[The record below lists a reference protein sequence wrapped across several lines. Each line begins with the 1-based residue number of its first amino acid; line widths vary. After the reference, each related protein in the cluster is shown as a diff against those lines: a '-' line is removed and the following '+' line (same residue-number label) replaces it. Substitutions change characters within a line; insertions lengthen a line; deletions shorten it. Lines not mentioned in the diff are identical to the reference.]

1 MIDLVALAQINLNL
15 LLSLKALLDECN
27 VSKAAERLNLT
38 QSTMSRNLT
47 QLRDY
52 FQDPLLVRS
61 GKHNILSAKAHELLP
76 KLDEF
81 LAAIQCMLDS
91 NFVPSRQPK
100 EFIIAAPDYVSLH
113 ILNDSLMFINTQF
126 SKINFTI
133 VNWDRFAKK
142 MLIAGEIHLA
152 ISIDDTFPSNMFRRV
167 VDEDY
172 LVCVA
177 GPKHPRYGQD
187 ALRLE
192 DFVAHPHVS
201 VVTGGGWEKV
211 VDRPLHGLGLR
222 RNVKLR
228 VPSYRLA
235 FSVVESTDFLAVV
248 PMHVAR
254 NSADARNLKSFPLP
268 FAAQTVKMSL
278 WWHESHHNDGAH
290 KWLREVLFPKLLSH
304 PHHHGL
310 SAERH
315 LATPPPAAPAPEQR
329 FQPEPD
335 GPCHGTWLAEVA
347 AEGPVP

>member
-27 VSKAAERLNLT
+27 VSNAAQRLNIT
-38 QSTMSRNLT
+38 QSTMSRNLA
-47 QLRDY
+47 QLREY

-61 GKHNILSAKAHELLP
+61 GKGNILSAKAHELVP

-81 LAAIQCMLDS
+81 VGSIQCMLSS
-91 NFVPSRQPK
+91 NFVPSRQTK
-100 EFIIAAPDYVSLH
+100 EFIIAAPDYVSLY
-113 ILNDSLMFINTQF
+113 ILNDSLMFINAQF
-126 SKINFTI
+126 DKINFTI

-177 GPKHPRYGQD
+177 GARHPLVGQD

-211 VDRPLHGLGLR
+211 VDRPLHNLGLR

-235 FSVVESTDFLAVV
+235 FNVVENTDFLAVV

-254 NSADARNLKSFPLP
+254 NSPDARDLKLFPLP
-268 FAAQTVKMSL
+268 FETQTVKMSL
-278 WWHESHHNDGAH
+278 WWHESHHNDCAH
-290 KWLREVLFPKLLSH
+290 KWLREVLFPKLLGH
-304 PHHHGL
+304 PKHRGL
-310 SAERH
+310 SAERSH
-315 LATPPPAAPAPEQR
+315 GSVRPAAPSVEER
-329 FQPEPD
+329 FCPGAQCRGD
-335 GPCHGTWLAEVA
+335 WLAET
-347 AEGPVP
+347 AE